1 MQFTAGAAVS
11 LFTDEAEVV
20 RLGTQYMKSY
30 VLDCM
35 IAGIH
40 FCCSGFFCACGLSGL
55 SFLHNVLSLTLAR
68 VPGAYLMSKFF
79 PATLFP
85 MGLATAV
92 GSLVSVIVCVIAFA
106 VMKHRSKI
114 KTEA

>member
-1 MQFTAGAAVS
+1 
-11 LFTDEAEVV
+11 
-20 RLGTQYMKSY
+20 
-30 VLDCM
+30 
-35 IAGIH
+35 
-40 FCCSGFFCACGLSGL
+40 
-55 SFLHNVLSLTLAR
+55 
-68 VPGAYLMSKFF
+68 MSKFF

>member
-1 MQFTAGAAVS
+1 MQFAAGAAVS

-55 SFLHNVLSLTLAR
+55 SFLHNCISIVVARIPLAWLACRYFPETL
-68 VPGAYLMSKFF
+68 Y
-79 PATLFP
+79 P
-85 MGLATAV
+85 MGLAAPI
-92 GSLVSVIVCVIAFA
+92 GSLISVAICLIALRWIRR
-106 VMKHRSKI
+106 HPESWL
-114 KTEA
+114 

>member
-1 MQFTAGAAVS
+1 MQFAAGAAVS

-20 RLGTQYMKSY
+20 RLGTLYMKSY

-55 SFLHNVLSLTLAR
+55 SFLHNCISIVVAHPAR
-68 VPGAYLMSKFF
+68 MARLP
-79 PATLFP
+79 LFP
-85 MGLATAV
+85 ETLYPMDSPRRI
-92 GSLVSVIVCVIAFA
+92 GSLISVCHLPDCIA
-106 VMKHRSKI
+106 VD
-114 KTEA
+114 